1 MGLDGYDMPRSIQ
14 FLTLSL
20 RLCRPR
26 ARPPQLLFAFPIVS
40 VDLVEAFAC
49 HEVEGTFYLRVDY
62 SVECYT
68 PRFYKMSAYA
78 GTRVLIAH
86 IQQRSRVARSSIS
99 KPCPLATKAS
109 FCYSLHY
116 AAL

>member
-1 MGLDGYDMPRSIQ
+1 MGLDGTDMPRSIQ
-14 FLTLSL
+14 FLTISL
-20 RLCRPR
+20 
-26 ARPPQLLFAFPIVS
+26 QLLFAFPIVS

-78 GTRVLIAH
+78 GTRVLSAH

-99 KPCPLATKAS
+99 EPCPLATKAS
-109 FCYSLHY
+109 FCACYSLHY